1 MKKIFAMM
9 LALAL
14 LTMAGAAMAEEFEAE
29 KNNALAAFKVSMPD
43 AVVDYAVRDRD
54 DGQYEWDIFFTQG
67 NQLGVCEVLESNNEI
82 RKVKLYEKTEGALLA
97 SEAMAKLA
105 EKKGAIGGRELEAII
120 ASAAMQVPSTYH
132 LVNYV
137 VNSGNIITATANV
150 TLERDGERFS
160 GVSIGDGPID
170 AAFHAIEQI
179 IGHHYELDDF
189 QVQAITKGRE
199 AVGSSLIRL
208 RANGKLYSGNGIS
221 TDIIGACIRAYMN
234 ALNKIIYEEN

>member
-29 KNNALAAFKVSMPD
+29 KNNALAAFKVSMPE
-43 AVVDYAVRDRD
+43 AVVDYTVRDRD

-105 EKKGAIGGRELEAII
+105 EKKGAITVTNLDLEHDDGRFVYEGDVQLDGKRYEFE
-120 ASAAMQVPSTYH
+120 MK
-132 LVNYV
+132 
-137 VNSGNIITATANV
+137 ITGEIV
-150 TLERDGERFS
+150 EWERD
-160 GVSIGDGPID
+160 
-170 AAFHAIEQI
+170 
-179 IGHHYELDDF
+179 
-189 QVQAITKGRE
+189 
-199 AVGSSLIRL
+199 
-208 RANGKLYSGNGIS
+208 
-221 TDIIGACIRAYMN
+221 
-234 ALNKIIYEEN
+234 